1 MKLDI
6 LLVGVG
12 GQGILTTSNILAR
25 AALKAGVNVVT
36 AETHGM
42 AQRGGSV
49 EVHVRL
55 GDVYAPLIP
64 VGGADYAIS
73 LEPVEILRY
82 TQYLNENTTVIL
94 NDRPIVP
101 PSVSAGLGKYPEI
114 SEILET
120 LRGITKNVKL
130 VSASKIAE
138 EVAGTIQATNVVV
151 VGMLAKLADLP
162 FDYEVLEEVVK
173 EFFPEKLVEPNL
185 KALKAGYNY
194 WG

>member
-82 TQYLNENTTVIL
+82 TQYLNEDTTVIL

-101 PSVSAGLGKYPEI
+101 PSVSAGLGRYPEI
-114 SEILET
+114 NEILET
-120 LRGITKNVKL
+120 LKDITKNVKL

-151 VGMLAKLADLP
+151 VGMLARLADLP
-162 FDYEVLEEVVK
+162 FDYEILEEVVK
-173 EFFPEKLVEPNL
+173 EFFPERLVEPNL

>member
-73 LEPVEILRY
+73 LGPVEILRY
-82 TQYLNENTTVIL
+82 TQYLNEDTTVIL

-101 PSVSAGLGKYPEI
+101 PSVSAGLGRYPEI
-114 SEILET
+114 NEILEA
-120 LRGITKNVKL
+120 LKDITKNVKL

-151 VGMLAKLADLP
+151 VGMLARLADLP
-162 FDYEVLEEVVK
+162 FDYEILEEVVK
-173 EFFPEKLVEPNL
+173 EFFPERLVESNL

>member
-82 TQYLNENTTVIL
+82 TQYLNEDTTVIL

-101 PSVSAGLGKYPEI
+101 PSVSAGLGRYPEI
-114 SEILET
+114 NEILEA
-120 LRGITKNVKL
+120 LKDITKNVKL

-151 VGMLAKLADLP
+151 VGMLARLADLP
-162 FDYEVLEEVVK
+162 FDYEILEEVVK
-173 EFFPEKLVEPNL
+173 EFFPERLVESNL

>member
-49 EVHVRL
+49 EVHVRI
-55 GDVYAPLIP
+55 GDVHAPLIP

-101 PSVSAGLGKYPEI
+101 PSVSAGLGRYPEME
-114 SEILET
+114 EILET
-120 LRGITKNVKL
+120 LKSVTENIKL

-162 FDYEVLEEVVK
+162 FDYEILEEVIK
-173 EFFPEKLVEPNL
+173 EFFPERLVEPNL
-185 KALKAGYNY
+185 KALKAGYEY

>member
-82 TQYLNENTTVIL
+82 TQYLNEDTTVIL

-101 PSVSAGLGKYPEI
+101 PSVSAGLGRYPEI
-114 SEILET
+114 NEILEA
-120 LRGITKNVKL
+120 LKDITKNVKL

-151 VGMLAKLADLP
+151 VGMLARLADLP
-162 FDYEVLEEVVK
+162 FDYEILEEVVK
-173 EFFPEKLVEPNL
+173 EFFPERLVEPNL